1 VKYIPGKIEA
11 VNLDATGKEI
21 GRTALQSATGNT
33 ILKLEAEKKQLRPN
47 GQDLCFIELSLVGEN
62 GILKMNADTEI
73 SVQISGAGTLQGFGS
88 AVPNTENSFISGIY
102 TTYRG
107 RALIAVRAGYEEGEI
122 HVSVSTDGISE
133 QTISI
138 QVKGEE

>member
-1 VKYIPGKIEA
+1 M
-11 VNLDATGKEI
+11 
-21 GRTALQSATGNT
+21 QSATGNT

>member
-1 VKYIPGKIEA
+1 M
-11 VNLDATGKEI
+11 
-21 GRTALQSATGNT
+21 QSAIGNT
-33 ILKLEAEKKQLRPN
+33 ILKLEADKKQLRPN

-73 SVQISGAGTLQGFGS
+73 NVRISGVGTLQGFGS

-107 RALIAVRAGYEEGEI
+107 RALIAVRTGYEEGEI
-122 HVSVSTDGISE
+122 HVSVSADGISE
-133 QTISI
+133 QTINI